1 MKKHVGLV
9 VTTASLLLPIGVVQA
24 GQAVAEPAPSTSTTS
39 AQPTSSYV
47 MPSVT
52 GGTLAKAIDAIT
64 ALSTTTQFRITPSI
78 KGGELTQ
85 ILSPGSWVVCR
96 QSPASG
102 GKVTAKT
109 NIRLTVE
116 RPWNGC

>member
-1 MKKHVGLV
+1 VKKHVGAV
-9 VTTASLLLPIGVVQA
+9 AMTASLLLPLGLAQA
-24 GQAVAEPAPSTSTTS
+24 GQAAAEPAPAVPTT
-39 AQPTSSYV
+39 QPTAAYV

-52 GGTLAKAIDAIT
+52 EGTLAKALGAIT
-64 ALSTTTQFRITPSI
+64 ALSPTTAFRVTPSI
-78 KGGELTQ
+78 KGGEPTQ
-85 ILSPGSWVVCR
+85 ILSPGSWLVCR
-96 QSPASG
+96 QSPAAG